1 MSTETVPDFKLSELL
16 IKSGQAF
23 YLSSK
28 SQQSDGLFYIVDNGD
43 TALIYASTS
52 RFTLDGEFHLDSEIA
67 LDSGTELPCAAVEYV
82 LSQMP
87 EGSDWVEG
95 RLSK

>member
-1 MSTETVPDFKLSELL
+1 MNIEIVTDFKLSELL

-28 SQQSDGLFYIVDNGD
+28 SQQSDGLFYIVDNGE

-67 LDSGTELPCAAVEYV
+67 LESGAELPCVAVEHV
-82 LSQMP
+82 LNQMP